1 MKRNT
6 EKVFRS
12 RPANLTAALV
22 AFLFL
27 SSCQQQTAQ
36 ARLAPHG
43 QSAGVTPASNL
54 APVLPPGTGTRNLEL
69 DYSVYA
75 GGLRALSASLEMDL
89 GKSAYDVALEAQTQG
104 FIGSLFPWK
113 ARYETTGRTDGQR
126 LKPVVHQV
134 ESTWKKSSNT
144 VELAYDKRGV
154 FKSKK
159 ETENSQTKPQS
170 KDALAKS
177 AVIASDAVDVLTG
190 TLQILR
196 KVDMTHGC
204 NAKSQVFDGKRRF
217 NIIFTDEG
225 VENLRANKYS
235 SFEGE
240 ARKCQVTVEP
250 VAGFKDKD
258 KKRGWM
264 AVQEHTRQHNRLPT
278 IWLAPLYQKGPIV
291 PVRMEIA
298 SEYGSVVAHLSR
310 TEAK

>member
-6 EKVFRS
+6 GKIFRS
-12 RPANLTAALV
+12 RPVTLTMALV
-22 AFLFL
+22 AFFFL
-27 SSCQQQTAQ
+27 SSCQQHVAQ

-43 QSAGVTPASNL
+43 QSTGLSSTSDL
-54 APVLPPGTGTRNLEL
+54 TPVLPPETGAKNLEL

-113 ARYETTGRTDGQR
+113 ARYETTGRTEGQR

-159 ETENSQTKPQS
+159 ETENSHAKPQS

-196 KVDMTHGC
+196 NVDMTHGC
-204 NAKSQVFDGKRRF
+204 TAKSQVFDGKRRF
-217 NIIFTDEG
+217 NIIFTDKG
-225 VENLRANKYS
+225 LENLRANKYS
-235 SFEGE
+235 RFEGQ
-240 ARKCQVTVEP
+240 ARKCEITVEP
-250 VAGFKDKD
+250 VAGFREKD
-258 KKRGWM
+258 KKRGWL
-264 AVQEHTRQHNRLPT
+264 AVQEHTRERSKLPT

-310 TEAK
+310 TDAK